1 MSINLSVKETTP
13 KKETTEVES
22 GEPELVLMDGSND
35 DDDDDNDNEVLEP
48 VVEPTGSAS
57 SVAIEAAPI
66 SNVGNT
72 LTEPT
77 AQTASVVKAA
87 DATSAARSSTPTGNK
102 SATESSNMTLQLG
115 DVIRIKDPT
124 NEILNDNVFIIDY
137 IDETKMKLIGEKDL
151 NEVQLRI
158 SPDGI
163 ISNGTI
169 ESIALL
175 SRSEYPG
182 FAKQN
187 GLLPGT
193 WINIYFG
200 GDIPTV
206 LTGEI
211 TNLEEDMIEISL
223 YPESTIIY
231 LNFACKGIP
240 ENLPIE
246 NIEIRQAPE
255 AEKLR
260 QSQASSPFSMGE
272 YEGESDLEGE
282 RDLSMPNLSEEEMEA
297 QDQEQVFFV
306 PSKKIKQGLRQIILN
321 ADQIKFGPDLGKI
334 TQIVTLEKGT
344 ERFSLEMQTNDILDQ
359 MLSTVPNSQ
368 RTARVLNN
376 IHTMIDRFIQLR
388 ERFSQIDQYGNVEG
402 LLLKGANFKPL
413 CEQLAQM
420 KNNLLW
426 VVFVTKN
433 IKKVYNASLNES
445 IDYQDVIKFDIA
457 DDVTNMEQ
465 SIDMYKANSFPDE
478 QNKYV
483 ELMHALKP
491 YFIPFEEPNRES
503 LTDVIYE
510 NFVQSNINAIIDNL
524 DDFQSS
530 IVNEDVIKTKKYVVQ
545 MYNLGETHL
554 HATQFTGAKMNAKIV
569 KLTDP
574 DILSLRSI
582 MTLPEPT
589 VRFSRINLPSTDILS
604 KANLNTTFLNYWQL
618 LKNKTKVDNVLV
630 DTFKEDLPDD
640 VYDTY
645 FDNIKNFA
653 LSLNEEEK
661 AAPSL
666 QTFKQYLNII
676 IPKTRVLF
684 KIIRKY
690 ITGKVSMVEI
700 INYMEPFLVYTDD
713 LSFMQYVDI
722 NQFIDQSISTFNKKF
737 IENRRLFTT
746 LKTIV
751 DARTTDITRPN
762 ARIMEGTIRQLT
774 EKAPQVW
781 EAYGVGREPMT
792 NAEVI
797 RRITLADCGNLY
809 NTAVAMLN
817 LPLMFPDSLSPIFN
831 QDKQALASKES
842 AAADA
847 NKCASYVIAKKYAL
861 EKDLEAD
868 NGRDIYFDKEYDS
881 TPYGIMDDFAKDQS
895 RMPPDEFIAYL
906 NEKLQSKYKY
916 NEEDAEYIT
925 ESLFN
930 GIKQVRDGQYAII
943 YNTTTNQLDYYV
955 RRGNAWILDA
965 GFDRSLEANE
975 SGLLC
980 DLQPDCLFVPK
991 TQDGKCEDSK
1001 MNKAS
1006 LANNALKQIMTE
1018 FDENYATSK
1027 QELTDK
1033 IGNYFAYYTY
1043 VFPKLE
1049 ELAQYNFLK
1058 YNDQKFKIG
1067 MQLQDEPAVVLSPYA
1082 KLRDIILGQSDFVKR
1097 QNDIIRFCIS
1107 FSREAIEGQMDVNE
1121 AVEETIH
1128 WRYCIKTGVKLIPT
1142 FLYTLASAFVQDYS
1156 GYDLV
1161 MNRVIDQI
1169 GKASDDG
1176 DKIVDRYS
1184 GYTICNRALSNEEGF
1199 DNGFRVQTR
1208 EILEKDAGD
1217 ALLISAQEKKP
1228 IKFSSPESKMV
1239 SNIVDVLSVNM
1250 GINLNDQMEFIVRT
1264 VTNTL
1269 PTILPKEEDYKK
1281 NMAEMEKKG
1290 KKVVPYEDVYN
1301 STILYVTLGMFLI
1314 AIQTNM
1320 PSIKTRKTYPGC
1332 VKSLD
1337 GFPIE
1342 GAGDYSSVKYLA
1354 CVAYKT
1360 RSSVKPWN
1368 VIMKTKEDIIATKIQ
1383 AFIENYLITNPEITR
1398 KFREKEAY
1406 LLIHGGKEIPE
1417 EHSIDLW
1424 TNFLPPLMPFKITGL
1439 ASISQEFAEGLLADL
1454 QKGSP
1459 AQTEKIA
1466 VIQSKIIQFSL
1477 AFQEIVTKII
1487 EKKNA
1492 LLTNSANEPFLENA
1506 CCNETGF
1513 SSTFDY
1519 FNAANKDVSIYNDT
1533 VQNLSNILRDI
1544 NLLTKAAMFFSR
1556 EDTKLIYPPLSQDFN
1571 EETIFRAFIIY
1582 CKFNTLAP
1590 IPEELLPMCTE
1601 KPDFFMAT
1609 DSIIEK
1615 IRKLKNDGRN
1625 YSLEAFLR
1633 LFQIVSRNNI
1643 VNVSIYSQTTT
1654 IIQKMR
1660 ELFEKFDEDDEQ
1672 VVPPALRDHIEANL
1686 DTFDVGLTED
1696 PPEMRDFKNYL
1707 GRTNR
1712 DMKREL
1718 LEFIKK
1724 NATITKGN
1732 LAKTDA
1738 FLTDLMSWGSS
1749 PDAVVR
1755 NLNMK
1760 IADDSMYESINFV
1773 KMYIFNMIKI
1783 FPNIILNQ
1791 INYDEIVLPK
1801 YWNLSPS
1808 HYNDVKKSI
1817 NEYYKALRQFYGNKA
1832 LTNLLTEVQ
1841 SQLENMLLL
1850 AKFTPAMSN
1859 ISYGG
1864 EENHAIFNKQIS
1876 MGLFEHYILEV
1887 FLKYISLT
1895 DDESILEIEP
1905 TPPVSD
1911 DIFGDDSED
1920 EAERERQADD
1930 EFDVRNPES
1939 FRQQTEGYRSALKK
1953 LTAKLL
1959 VEFINIMM
1967 DHKSMTN
1974 NSYEYIMDRVFKLRE
1989 KEKDTFTD
1997 RLQNLTDE
2005 ERDADTILKI
2015 NKLGVWSKG
2024 LQKGLTKYVK
2034 EDYDDEKKLM
2044 EQLADAERAV
2054 AKNKN
2059 VTGQNMEQYLDDFL
2073 EEEGEAAAI
2082 EEEEYDMKRM
2092 TEDYMDGDYDGAEEE
2107 NYGEYD

>member
-1 MSINLSVKETTP
+1 MSINLSEKETTP
-13 KKETTEVES
+13 KKETTAE
-22 GEPELVLMDGSND
+22 EPGLVLMDGSND
-35 DDDDDNDNEVLEP
+35 DDIDNEVGNTDVALP
-48 VVEPTGSAS
+48 QASAKS
-57 SVAIEAAPI
+57 SSEDIFASNSSSKESGNSVADVSPKKDAND
-66 SNVGNT
+66 SVGNS
-72 LTEPT
+72 
-77 AQTASVVKAA
+77 AQPSP
-87 DATSAARSSTPTGNK
+87 SS
-102 SATESSNMTLQLG
+102 SSKNMSLQLG
-115 DVIRIKDPT
+115 DVIKIKDPS

-137 IDETKMKLIGEKDL
+137 IDNTKIKLIGETDL
-151 NEVQLRI
+151 NEVQLKI
-158 SPDGI
+158 NPDGTLSNNTI
-163 ISNGTI
+163 QSISI
-169 ESIALL
+169 L

-182 FAKQN
+182 FARQN
-187 GLLPGT
+187 DLLPGK

-211 TNLEEDMIEISL
+211 TNLEEDMIEIRL
-223 YPESTIIY
+223 YPDNTIIY

-246 NIEIRQAPE
+246 NIEIRQPPE
-255 AEKLR
+255 AEKQKQPQGEGEGELPSE
-260 QSQASSPFSMGE
+260 SQGE
-272 YEGESDLEGE
+272 YESE
-282 RDLSMPNLSEEEMEA
+282 MEEEPRLANLAEEEREE
-297 QDQEQVFFV
+297 QEQVFFI

-359 MLSTVPNSQ
+359 MLSTIPNSQ

-376 IHTMIDRFIQLR
+376 IHTMIERFIQLR
-388 ERFSQIDQYGNVEG
+388 EQFSQVDQYGNVEG
-402 LLLKGANFKPL
+402 IEVKGANYKPL
-413 CEQLAQM
+413 CEQLSQM
-420 KNNLLW
+420 KNNLMW
-426 VVFVTKN
+426 VVFIAKN
-433 IKKVYNASLNES
+433 IKKVYNVNSNES
-445 IDYQDVIKFDIA
+445 IDYQDITKLDIN
-457 DDVTNMEQ
+457 DDVKNMEQ
-465 SIDMYKANSFPDE
+465 LLDMYKANSFPDE

-483 ELMHALKP
+483 ELIHSLNP
-491 YFIPFEEPNRES
+491 YFTPFEEPNRES
-503 LTDVIYE
+503 TGIIYE
-510 NFVQSNINAIIDNL
+510 SFVQSNINAIIDNL
-524 DDFQSS
+524 DDFKSS
-530 IVNEDVIKTKKYVVQ
+530 IVHEDVIKTRKYIVQ
-545 MYNLGETHL
+545 KYNLGETHL
-554 HATQFTGAKMNAKIV
+554 HVSQFTGSRMNAKLV

-574 DILSLRSI
+574 DVLSLTSI
-582 MTLPEPT
+582 MTLPEPA
-589 VRFSRINLPSTDILS
+589 VRFSRVSLPGTDILS
-604 KANLNTTFLNYWQL
+604 KANLNNTFLNYWQL
-618 LKNKTKVDNVLV
+618 LKKKTFVNNIFV
-630 DTFKEDLPDD
+630 DTLKEDLPED

-653 LSLNEEEK
+653 LSLSDEERSS
-661 AAPSL
+661 PSL
-666 QTFKQYLNII
+666 QTFKQYLNTI

-684 KIIRKY
+684 KIISKY

-700 INYMEPFLVYTDD
+700 INYMEPFLVYSDD
-713 LSFMQYVDI
+713 LTFMQYIDI
-722 NQFIDQSISTFNKKF
+722 NKFIDESISSFNKSF
-737 IENRRLFTT
+737 IEKRRSFGT
-746 LKTIV
+746 LKNIV
-751 DARTTDITRPN
+751 DARTIDITLPN
-762 ARIMEGTIRQLT
+762 SRIIVDTLRQLP
-774 EKAPQVW
+774 EKNAQVW
-781 EAYGVGREPMT
+781 ESYGVTRDNVLT
-792 NAEVI
+792 NAELI
-797 RRITLADCGNLY
+797 RKITLNDYGSLY
-809 NTAVAMLN
+809 NIAIAMEN
-817 LPLMFPDSLSPIFN
+817 LPLMFPDSLAPIFN
-831 QDKQALASKES
+831 NDKQALDRTAELAGNS
-842 AAADA
+842 
-847 NKCASYVIAKKYAL
+847 NKCAGYVIAKKYSF
-861 EKDLEAD
+861 EKDVEAD
-868 NGRDIYFDKEYDS
+868 NGRDIYFDKEYDN
-881 TPYGIMDDFAKDQS
+881 TPYGIMDDFLKEQS
-895 RMPPDEFIAYL
+895 KMPPEEFIAYL

-916 NEEDAEYIT
+916 SEEDAEYIA

-930 GIKQVRDGQYAII
+930 GIKKVREGQYAIMF
-943 YNTTTNQLDYYV
+943 NTVTDQFDYYMRKNGRWV
-955 RRGNAWILDA
+955 LDE
-965 GFDRSLEANE
+965 GFDRSFEANE

-980 DLQPDCLFVPK
+980 DLQPDCLFIPK
-991 TQDGKCEDSK
+991 SQDGKCEDTK
-1001 MNKAS
+1001 MNKAA
-1006 LANNALKQIMTE
+1006 LANNALKQIMSE
-1018 FDENYATSK
+1018 FDENYKISK

-1043 VFPKLE
+1043 VFPKLD
-1049 ELAQYNFLK
+1049 ELAQYNLLK
-1058 YNDQKFKIG
+1058 YNNQKFKLG

-1082 KLRDIILGQSDFVKR
+1082 KLRDIILGQTDFVKR

-1107 FSREAIEGQMDVNE
+1107 FTREAISGQMDVNE
-1121 AVEETIH
+1121 AIEETVH
-1128 WRYCIKTGVKLIPT
+1128 WRYCIKTGVKLMPT

-1161 MNRVIDQI
+1161 MNQVIDQI
-1169 GKASDDG
+1169 GKISDDG
-1176 DKIVDRYS
+1176 DKIVDEYS
-1184 GYTICNRALSNEEGF
+1184 GYTICNRAFSNEEGF
-1199 DNGFRVQTR
+1199 EDGFRVKTR

-1217 ALLISAQEKKP
+1217 ALLTTAQEKKP
-1228 IKFSSPESKMV
+1228 IKFSSPEAKMV
-1239 SNIVDVLSVNM
+1239 ANIVDVLSVNM

-1281 NMAEMEKKG
+1281 DMIEKEKKG
-1290 KKVVPYEDVYN
+1290 KKVVPYEDVYH

-1332 VKSLD
+1332 VKSLN

-1360 RSSVKPWN
+1360 RSSIKPWN
-1368 VIMKTKEDIIATKIQ
+1368 VIMKTKEDVIAAKIQ
-1383 AFIENYLITNPEITR
+1383 AFIENYLITNQEITR

-1406 LLIHGGKEIPE
+1406 LLLHGGKEIPQ

-1424 TNFLPPLMPFKITGL
+1424 TNFLPPLMPFKISGL

-1454 QKGSP
+1454 QRGSP

-1477 AFQEIVTKII
+1477 AFQEVINKII

-1519 FNAANKDVSIYNDT
+1519 FTSVNKDVSIYNDT

-1544 NLLTKAAMFFSR
+1544 NLLTKSAMFFSR

-1571 EETIFRAFIIY
+1571 EETIYRAFIVY

-1590 IPEELLPMCTE
+1590 IPEELLPICIE

-1643 VNVSIYSQTTT
+1643 VNVNLYSQTTT

-1672 VVPPALRDHIEANL
+1672 VVPRALRDHIESNL

-1718 LEFIKK
+1718 LDFIKK
-1724 NATITKGN
+1724 NSTITKSQ
-1732 LAKTDA
+1732 LTEVDA
-1738 FLTDLMSWGSS
+1738 FLTNLMSWGSAD
-1749 PDAVVR
+1749 DAPVR

-1760 IADDSMYESINFV
+1760 ITDDAMYESINFI
-1773 KMYIFNMIKI
+1773 KTYIFNMIKV

-1801 YWNLSPS
+1801 YWNLSLS
-1808 HYNDVKKSI
+1808 HYNDVKKGI
-1817 NEYYKALRQFYGNKA
+1817 NEYYKSLRQFYGNKS
-1832 LTNLLTEVQ
+1832 LTNLLNEVQ
-1841 SQLENMLLL
+1841 DQLENMLLL
-1850 AKFTPAMSN
+1850 ANFTPAMSN
-1859 ISYGG
+1859 ITYEG
-1864 EENHAIFNKQIS
+1864 EENHAIFNKKIS
-1876 MGLFEHYILEV
+1876 LGLFEHYILEV

-1895 DDESILEIEP
+1895 DDESILEIES
-1905 TPPVSD
+1905 VKKLSD
-1911 DIFGDDSED
+1911 DIFGEDSED
-1920 EAERERQADD
+1920 EAERERQADE

-1959 VEFINIMM
+1959 LEFINIMM
-1967 DHKSMTN
+1967 DHKKMAD

-2034 EDYDDEKKLM
+2034 EDYDDEKILM
-2044 EQLADAERAV
+2044 EKLVEAERTV
-2054 AKNKN
+2054 TKNKN
-2059 VTGQNMEQYLDDFL
+2059 VTAQNMQQYVDDFL
-2073 EEEGEAAAI
+2073 EQEDEAAAI
-2082 EEEEYDMKRM
+2082 EEEEYDMRHM
-2092 TEDYMDGDYDGAEEE
+2092 TEDYMDGDYEGAEEE
-2107 NYGEYD
+2107 NYDEYN